1 MSYTDTLTA
10 AGVAAGAALVALW
23 ERWADPEDD
32 TVPDETTWLALGTA
46 LLVAHRAR
54 AVGLADTALAAVL
67 SADAGRAVPT
77 LGLALPEGV
86 ERSARAG
93 LVDLLPDVSLPADPE
108 PLVIEDA
115 REAVAVEGKAQT
127 IAQSQDSFHEG
138 MQAQNVPAWQ
148 RVTNSG
154 ACELCVSLSKIVLPG
169 SAEMYHHRGCACT
182 QRPMLR
188 PTQRRR
194 RRR

>member
-10 AGVAAGAALVALW
+10 AGVAAGAALVAVW
-23 ERWADPEDD
+23 ERWEDEDD
-32 TVPDETTWLALGTA
+32 EAVPDETTWLALGTA

-93 LVDLLPDVSLPADPE
+93 LVDLVPDVRPSVLTVPE
-108 PLVIEDA
+108 VSVDLRVEV

-127 IAQSQDSFHEG
+127 IAQAQGSYGEG
-138 MQAQNVPAWQ
+138 MRARRVPAWR
-148 RVTNSG
+148 RVLNTG
-154 ACELCVSLSKIVLPG
+154 ACELCVALAKAVLPG
-169 SAEMYHHRGCACT
+169 DAEMYVHRGCSCT
-182 QRPMLR
+182 QRPFTR
-188 PTQRRR
+188 RARRR
-194 RRR
+194 